1 MKSQRILVALLAAA
15 LLAAGCSRGGEEV
28 EGANTTS
35 STASGDFG
43 DLKNVCQG
51 GKPSS
56 SPAQGVTAG
65 ELEVGVFSDVGF
77 TKNTEFVDAANVFTS
92 WCNAA
97 GGIGG
102 RKLVATVRDA
112 KLREVRQRMI
122 EACRED
128 FALVGGGAALDSLGT
143 EDRLKCL
150 LPDFPAQVVD
160 VKNTGS
166 DLQASGSGASAS
178 RPYNP
183 YTGYHQWLITT
194 YPASAGAVGIIT
206 GDSPSTKVMVPK
218 FQESMTAMNA
228 SVVYNELYPA
238 TGVADWT
245 PYAQSIKS
253 KGVKG
258 LLFLGD
264 FRSLAKL
271 EDVLTGMDY
280 KLDWIDANSNAYNS
294 QFLELGGKSLAGQN
308 NFADLAGIAPVEAGA
323 TVPTVKL
330 VKDLF
335 AKYAPGK
342 DVTYP
347 VLRAFSA
354 WLLFAKSAAGCGDQL
369 TRKCVYDAAT
379 KETAWTAGGL
389 QAPADVRPTGGA
401 LPKCYNIVQA
411 TPQGWQQP
419 AEFKPDNGPY
429 RCDMN
434 AYVYKNDYG
443 KGLTLADVGL
453 SMNDFK

>member
-28 EGANTTS
+28 EGTNTTS

-43 DLKNVCQG
+43 DLKNVCQA

-56 SPAQGVTAG
+56 SSAQGVTAG
-65 ELEVGVFSDVGF
+65 EIKVGVFSDVGF

-97 GGIGG
+97 GGVGG

-112 KLREVRQRMI
+112 KLMQVRQRMI

-128 FALVGGGAALDSLGT
+128 FALVGGGAALDSLGV

-150 LPDFPAQVVD
+150 LPEFPAQVVD
-160 VKNTGS
+160 VKNSGS
-166 DLQASGSGASAS
+166 DLQVGGGASAS
-178 RPYNP
+178 RPYDI
-183 YTGYHQWLITT
+183 YTGYHQWLLTT

-206 GDSPSTKVMVPK
+206 GDSPVTKAMVPK
-218 FQESMTAMNA
+218 FQESLSAMNA

-258 LLFLGD
+258 LIFLGD

-294 QFLELGGKSLAGQN
+294 QFLELAGKSLAAQN
-308 NFADLAGIAPVEAGA
+308 NFADLSGIAPLEASA
-323 TVPTVKL
+323 TVPDVKL

-347 VLRAFSA
+347 ALRAFSE
-354 WLLFAKSAAGCGDQL
+354 WLLFAKSAASCGDQL
-369 TRKCVYDAAT
+369 TRKCVYDAAS

-389 QAPADVRPTGGA
+389 QAPVDLRPTGA

-411 TPQGWQQP
+411 TPQGWQQ
-419 AEFKPDNGPY
+419 ATGFKPDTGPY
-429 RCDMN
+429 RCDMD

-443 KGLTLADVGL
+443 KAMTLADVGL
-453 SMNDFK
+453 STSDLK